1 MFDGG
6 VVMLLELNRR
16 GVLKGLVTASALA
29 LVPFVSVSREA
40 EAANPMA
47 IAAVKEALRGNF
59 SDAGAFAERSGD
71 QAAIKLVELLY
82 LKDHG
87 KDVGFQ
93 RVRDFQA
100 AAPKWP
106 LSETLKKRA
115 EQALLQNP
123 EAPQSVISYFD
134 DNEAMT
140 AEGHAAL
147 ARAYYQLG
155 QNDKA
160 KAALRRAW
168 MKTDMEADV
177 EKRIASEFGSQL
189 TPGDHKARLG
199 RLIYSQQP
207 AAAVRHAKRLGADQQ
222 KVAQVAQ
229 LLLRG
234 AGGAEGS
241 YSALPGSLRNELP
254 LRYALARL
262 YRKQEKFGK
271 ARSILLAAPSTA
283 AELGDPSAWYDERR
297 IIARRSIGPY
307 NKDTWKAAY
316 QIASRHGITSGED
329 LPDAEFL
336 AGWIALRYGGN
347 TDAAQQHFS
356 RLSEAATS
364 RTDKARAN
372 YWLGRTYVA
381 AGDKGTATKY
391 FKSAAQHSTIYYGQ
405 LAREYVG
412 LGGVPEEIAGEGSS
426 AAARSRVDNDEV
438 IRALRLMHQASGKA
452 NLHMFLYSIASRFKS
467 VDEMNAAANI
477 VHGMGGTFMALKLAK
492 AAGQFKVDIDSWAYP
507 VRGLP
512 NWAQIGKPVE
522 KALVF
527 GLSRQESEFNPDAGS
542 RVGAQGLMQL
552 MPGTAKLVARQY
564 RVPYAQAK
572 LKGDPAYNVKLG
584 AAHLAD
590 LVSKYN
596 GSYVLTLVAYN
607 AGPRRA
613 KEWVEQ
619 FGDLRSGQVDPVDW
633 VENIPFQETR
643 QYVQKVLQNVHI
655 YRSRLAPKTVR
666 PMTADLKRGT
676 PSDVNVASIS
686 APEEKEC
693 GSALTSFLT
702 GCD

>member
-1 MFDGG
+1 
-6 VVMLLELNRR
+6 MLPELNRR
-16 GVLKGLVTASALA
+16 GVLKGLATASALA
-29 LVPFVSVSREA
+29 LVPFVSVVREA

-47 IAAVKEALRGNF
+47 VAAVKEALRGNF
-59 SDAGAFAERSGD
+59 TDAGAFAQRSGD

-123 EAPQSVISYFD
+123 EPHATVVEYFSE
-134 DNEAMT
+134 NVALS
-140 AEGHAAL
+140 AEGHAAH
-147 ARAYYQLG
+147 ARALYQVG
-155 QNDKA
+155 QVDDG

-168 MKTDMEADV
+168 LKTDMESEV
-177 EKRIASEFGSQL
+177 EKRIASEFSVHL
-189 TPGDHKARLG
+189 TSGDHRARLA
-199 RLIYSQQP
+199 RLIYAQQP
-207 AAAVRHAKRLGADQQ
+207 GAAVRHARRLGPDQQ

-229 LLLRG
+229 LLISG
-234 AGGAEGS
+234 AGGAEKS
-241 YSALPGSLRNELP
+241 YNALPSALRDELP

-271 ARSILLAAPSTA
+271 ARAILLAAPATA
-283 AELGDPSAWYDERR
+283 AELGDPSAWFDERR

-307 NKDTWKAAY
+307 SKDTWKAAY
-316 QIASRHGITSGED
+316 QIASRHGITSGDD

-336 AGWIALRYGGN
+336 AGWIALRYGRN
-347 TDAAQQHFS
+347 TDVALEHFERLNAAAS
-356 RLSEAATS
+356 S
-364 RTDKARAN
+364 RTDKARAA
-372 YWLGRTYVA
+372 YWLGRAHLA
-381 AGDKGTATKY
+381 AGNKGTSSKY
-391 FKSAAQHSTIYYGQ
+391 FKSASQHSTIYYGQ

-412 LGGVPEEIAGEGSS
+412 LGGIPEEVGSGQFS
-426 AAARSRVDNDEV
+426 AAARSRVENDEV

-467 VDEMNAAANI
+467 VDEMNAAADI
-477 VHGMGGTFMALKLAK
+477 VHDMGGTFLALKLAK

-512 NWAQIGKPVE
+512 QWSQIGKPVE

-527 GLSRQESEFNPDAGS
+527 GLSRQESEFNPTAGS

-564 RVPYAQAK
+564 RVPYTQSK

-590 LVSKYN
+590 LVQDYN

-613 KEWVEQ
+613 REWVQ
-619 FGDLRSGQVDPVDW
+619 SFGDLRSGQVDPVDW

-643 QYVQKVLQNVHI
+643 QYVQKVLQNLHI

-666 PMTADLKRGT
+666 PMSADLKRGM
-676 PSDVNVASIS
+676 PADVNVASIS
-686 APEEKEC
+686 EPVEKEC
-693 GSALTSFLT
+693 DSALTSFLG
-702 GCD
+702 GCE

>member
-1 MFDGG
+1 MFP
-6 VVMLLELNRR
+6 ELNRR
-16 GVLKGLVTASALA
+16 SVLKGLFAASVAA
-29 LVPFVSVSREA
+29 MVPFVGLTGEA

-59 SDAGAFAERSGD
+59 TDAGAFAERSAD
-71 QAAIKLVELLY
+71 SAAIKLVELLY

-106 LSETLKKRA
+106 LADTLKKRA
-115 EQALLQNP
+115 EQSLLQNP
-123 EAPQSVISYFD
+123 ESPETVVDYFARF
-134 DNEAMT
+134 ETMT
-140 AEGHAAL
+140 AEGNAAH
-147 ARAYYQLG
+147 ARALYQLG
-155 QNDKA
+155 RNDEA
-160 KAALRRAW
+160 RAELRRAW

-177 EKRIASEFGSQL
+177 EKRIASEFGGQL
-189 TPGDHKARLG
+189 TASDHKARLG
-199 RLIYSQQP
+199 RLIYAQQP

-234 AGGAEGS
+234 AGGAEGA
-241 YSALPGSLRNELP
+241 YSGLSSSLRNELP
-254 LRYALARL
+254 LRYAMARL

-271 ARSILLAAPSTA
+271 ARSILLGAPGTA
-283 AELGDPSAWYDERR
+283 AELGDPSAWFDERR
-297 IIARRSIGPY
+297 IIARRSIGPH
-307 NKDTWKAAY
+307 NKDSWDAAY
-316 QIASRHGITSGED
+316 QIASRHGIASGDD
-329 LPDAEFL
+329 LLDAEFL
-336 AGWIALRYGGN
+336 AGWIALRYGRN
-347 TDAAQQHFS
+347 TDAALKHFN
-356 RLSEAATS
+356 RLIEAATT
-364 RTDKARAN
+364 RTDKARGA
-372 YWLGRTYVA
+372 YWLGRTYLA

-405 LAREYVG
+405 LAREHVG
-412 LGGVPEEIAGEGSS
+412 LGGVPEEIAGDGAS
-426 AAARSRVDNDEV
+426 AGARLRVESDEV
-438 IRALRLMHQASGKA
+438 IRALRIMYMASGKA

-467 VDEMNAAANI
+467 VDEMNAAADI
-477 VHGMGGTFMALKLAK
+477 VHDMGGTYLALKLAK
-492 AAGQFKVDIDSWAYP
+492 AAGTFKVDIDSWAYP

-552 MPGTAKLVARQY
+552 MPGTARLVARQY

-590 LVSKYN
+590 LVTNYN

>member
-1 MFDGG
+1 MFP
-6 VVMLLELNRR
+6 EFSRR
-16 GVLKGLVTASALA
+16 SVLKGLIAASAAA
-29 LVPFVSVSREA
+29 LVPFVAMTGEA
-40 EAANPMA
+40 DAANPMA

-59 SDAGAFAERSGD
+59 TDAGAFAERSGD
-71 QAAIKLVELLY
+71 SAAIKLVELLY

-93 RVRDFQA
+93 RIRDFQA

-106 LSETLKKRA
+106 LAETLKKRA

-123 EAPQSVISYFD
+123 QAPETVVEYFGG
-134 DNEAMT
+134 NET
-140 AEGHAAL
+140 LTGEGHAAH
-147 ARAYYQLG
+147 ARALYQLG
-155 QNDKA
+155 RNDDA
-160 KAALRRAW
+160 KAELRRGW
-168 MKTDMEADV
+168 MKTDLDADV
-177 EKRIASEFGSQL
+177 EKRIASEFGGQL
-189 TPGDHKARLG
+189 TANDHKARLA
-199 RLIYSQQP
+199 RLIYAQQP
-207 AAAVRHAKRLGADQQ
+207 AAAVRHAKRLGPDQQ

-229 LLLRG
+229 LLLRS
-234 AGGAEGS
+234 AGGAEGAYAGLQS
-241 YSALPGSLRNELP
+241 SLKNELP

-271 ARSILLAAPSTA
+271 ARSILLSAPGSA
-283 AELGDPSAWYDERR
+283 AELGDPGAWYDERR
-297 IIARRSIGPY
+297 IIARRSIGPN
-307 NKDTWKAAY
+307 NKDTWAAAY

-336 AGWIALRYGGN
+336 SGWIALRYGRK
-347 TDAAQQHFS
+347 TDTAATHFQRLIDAA
-356 RLSEAATS
+356 TT
-364 RTDKARAN
+364 RTDKARGF
-372 YWLGRTYVA
+372 YWLGRTHLA
-381 AGDKGTATKY
+381 AGDKGTANRY

-412 LGGVPEEIAGEGSS
+412 LGGIPEEIAGDGAS
-426 AAARSRVDNDEV
+426 AGARSRVESDEV
-438 IRALRLMHQASGKA
+438 IRALRIMHKVSGKA
-452 NLHMFLYSIASRFKS
+452 NLHMFLYSIASRFKT
-467 VDEMNAAANI
+467 VDEMNAAADI
-477 VHGMGGTFMALKLAK
+477 VHDMGGTYMALKLAK

-512 NWAQIGKPVE
+512 NWQQIGKPVE

-552 MPGTAKLVARQY
+552 MPGTARLVARQY
-564 RVPYAQAK
+564 RVPYAQSK

-590 LVSKYN
+590 LVSNYN

-613 KEWVEQ
+613 KEWLEQ
-619 FGDLRSGQVDPVDW
+619 FGDLRSGQVDAVDW

-643 QYVQKVLQNVHI
+643 QYVQKVLQNVHV

-666 PMTADLKRGT
+666 PMTADLRRGT
-676 PSDVNVASIS
+676 PSDVNVASITAS
-686 APEEKEC
+686 EEKDC
-693 GSALTSFLT
+693 GSALTSFLS

>member
-1 MFDGG
+1 MFP
-6 VVMLLELNRR
+6 ELNRR
-16 GVLKGLVTASALA
+16 GVLKGLFAASAVA
-29 LVPFVSVSREA
+29 LLPFVVMTSEA

-59 SDAGAFAERSGD
+59 TDAGAFAERSGD
-71 QAAIKLVELLY
+71 GAAVKLVELLY

-93 RVRDFQA
+93 RIRDFQA

-115 EQALLQNP
+115 EQSLFQTP
-123 EAPQSVISYFD
+123 ESPETVTAYFD
-134 DNEAMT
+134 KNETLT
-140 AEGHAAL
+140 AEGHAAH
-147 ARAYYQLG
+147 ARALYQLG
-155 QNDKA
+155 RNDEA
-160 KAALRRAW
+160 KTELRRGW

-177 EKRIASEFGSQL
+177 EKRIASDFGGQL
-189 TPGDHKARLG
+189 TASDHKARLG
-199 RLIYSQQP
+199 RLIYGQQP

-234 AGGAEGS
+234 AGGAEGT
-241 YSALPGSLRNELP
+241 YSNLSSSLRNELP

-271 ARSILLAAPSTA
+271 ARSILLAAPGTA
-283 AELGDPSAWYDERR
+283 VELGDPSAWFDERR

-307 NKDTWKAAY
+307 NKDTWGAAY
-316 QIASRHGITSGED
+316 QIASKHGIASGED

-336 AGWIALRYGGN
+336 AGWIALRYGRN
-347 TDAAQQHFS
+347 TDAALKHFN
-356 RLSEAATS
+356 RLIEAATT
-364 RTDKARAN
+364 RTDKARGN
-372 YWLGRTYVA
+372 YWLGRTYLA
-381 AGDKGTATKY
+381 AGDKGTASKY

-412 LGGVPEEIAGEGSS
+412 LGGIPEEIQGEGAS
-426 AAARSRVDNDEV
+426 AGARSRVENDEV
-438 IRALRLMHQASGKA
+438 IRAMQIMYKASGKA
-452 NLHMFLYSIASRFKS
+452 NLHMFLYSIASRFKT

-477 VHGMGGTFMALKLAK
+477 VHDIGGTYLALKLAK
-492 AAGQFKVDIDSWAYP
+492 ASGQFKIDIDSWAYP

-542 RVGAQGLMQL
+542 KVGAQGLMQL
-552 MPGTAKLVARQY
+552 MPGTARLVARQY
-564 RVPYAQAK
+564 RVPYAQSK

-590 LVSKYN
+590 LVSNYN

-613 KEWVEQ
+613 REWVEQ

-686 APEEKEC
+686 AAEEKDC
-693 GSALTSFLT
+693 GSVLTSFLS

>member
-1 MFDGG
+1 MFP
-6 VVMLLELNRR
+6 ELNRR
-16 GVLKGLVTASALA
+16 RVLKGLFASTAMA
-29 LVPFVSVSREA
+29 LVPFVAMTVTA

-59 SDAGAFAERSGD
+59 TDAGAFADRSGD
-71 QAAIKLVELLY
+71 SAAIKLVELLY

-87 KDVGFQ
+87 KDAGFQ
-93 RVRDFQA
+93 RIRDFQT

-115 EQALLQNP
+115 EQSLFQNP
-123 EAPQSVISYFD
+123 EAAETVAAYFEK
-134 DNEAMT
+134 NETFT
-140 AEGHAAL
+140 AEGHAAH
-147 ARAYYQLG
+147 ARALYQLG
-155 QNDKA
+155 RNDEA
-160 KAALRRAW
+160 RTELRRGW

-177 EKRIASEFGSQL
+177 EKRIASEFGGQL
-189 TPGDHKARLG
+189 TASDHKARLG
-199 RLIYSQQP
+199 RLIYGQQP
-207 AAAVRHAKRLGADQQ
+207 AAAVRHAKRLSADQQ

-234 AGGAEGS
+234 AGGAEGAYAS
-241 YSALPGSLRNELP
+241 LPSALRNELP
-254 LRYALARL
+254 LRYAMARL

-271 ARSILLAAPSTA
+271 ARSILLAAPATA
-283 AELGDPSAWYDERR
+283 TELGDPSAWFDERR

-307 NKDTWKAAY
+307 NKATWGAAY
-316 QIASRHGITSGED
+316 QIASRHGITSGDD
-329 LPDAEFL
+329 LTDAEFL
-336 AGWIALRYGGN
+336 AGWIALRYGRN
-347 TDAAQQHFS
+347 TDAALKHFN
-356 RLSEAATS
+356 RLIEAATS
-364 RTDKARAN
+364 RTDKARGA
-372 YWLGRTYVA
+372 YWLGRTYLA

-412 LGGVPEEIAGEGSS
+412 LGGIPEEIAGDGAS
-426 AAARSRVDNDEV
+426 AGARSRVESDEV
-438 IRALRLMHQASGKA
+438 IRALRIMYTASGKA
-452 NLHMFLYSIASRFKS
+452 NLHMFLFSIASRFKT
-467 VDEMNAAANI
+467 VDEMNAAADI
-477 VHGMGGTFMALKLAK
+477 VHDMGGTYLALKLAK
-492 AAGQFKVDIDSWAYP
+492 AAGTFKVDIDSWSYP

-512 NWAQIGKPVE
+512 NWAQLGKPVE

-590 LVSKYN
+590 LVSDFN

-613 KEWVEQ
+613 KEWVEA

-666 PMTADLKRGT
+666 PMTADLRRGT
-676 PSDVNVASIS
+676 PSDVTVASIS
-686 APEEKEC
+686 APEEKQC
-693 GSALTSFLT
+693 GSVLTSFLT

>member
-1 MFDGG
+1 MFP
-6 VVMLLELNRR
+6 ELNRR
-16 GVLKGLVTASALA
+16 SALKGLFAASAVAML
-29 LVPFVSVSREA
+29 PFVGMVGES

-59 SDAGAFAERSGD
+59 TDAGAFANRSGD
-71 QAAIKLVELLY
+71 TAAIKLVELLY

-93 RVRDFQA
+93 RIRDFQT

-115 EQALLQNP
+115 EQSLLQNP
-123 EAPQSVISYFD
+123 QAAETVVDYFSS
-134 DNEAMT
+134 NET
-140 AEGHAAL
+140 LTSEGHAAH
-147 ARAYYQLG
+147 ARALYQLG
-155 QNDKA
+155 RNDEA
-160 KAALRRAW
+160 KSALRRSW
-168 MKTDMEADV
+168 MKTDLEGDV
-177 EKRIASEFGSQL
+177 EKRIASEFGGQL
-189 TPGDHKARLG
+189 TAADHKARLG
-199 RLIYSQQP
+199 RLIYAQQP
-207 AAAVRHAKRLGADQQ
+207 TAAARHAKRLGADQQ

-234 AGGAEGS
+234 AGGAEGA
-241 YSALPGSLRNELP
+241 YANLPSSLKNELP

-271 ARSILLAAPSTA
+271 ARSILLAAPGTA
-283 AELGDPSAWYDERR
+283 AELGDPGAWYDERR

-307 NKDTWKAAY
+307 NKDTWSAAY
-316 QIASRHGITSGED
+316 QIASRHGMTSGED

-336 AGWIALRYGGN
+336 AGWIALRYGRK
-347 TDAAQQHFS
+347 TDTAAIHFQ
-356 RLSEAATS
+356 RLIDSATS
-364 RTDKARAN
+364 RTDRARGF
-372 YWLGRTYVA
+372 YWLGRAALA
-381 AGDKGTATKY
+381 AGDKGSANKH
-391 FKSAAQHSTIYYGQ
+391 FKTAAQHSTIYYGQ
-405 LAREYVG
+405 LAREHVG
-412 LGGVPEEIAGEGSS
+412 LGGIPEEIAGDGSS
-426 AAARSRVDNDEV
+426 ASARSRVENDEV
-438 IRALRLMHQASGKA
+438 IRALRIMHKASGKA
-452 NLHMFLYSIASRFKS
+452 NLHMFLYSIASRFKT
-467 VDEMNAAANI
+467 VDEMNAAADI
-477 VHGMGGTFMALKLAK
+477 VHGMGGTFMSLKLAK

-512 NWAQIGKPVE
+512 NWQQIGKPVE

-527 GLSRQESEFNPDAGS
+527 GLSRQESEFNPEAGS

-552 MPGTAKLVARQY
+552 MPGTARLVARQY
-564 RVPYAQAK
+564 RLPYVQSK

-590 LVSKYN
+590 LVSDYN

-613 KEWVEQ
+613 REWVQQ
-619 FGDLRSGQVDPVDW
+619 FGDLRSGQVDPIDW

-643 QYVQKVLQNVHI
+643 QYVQKVLQNLHI

-666 PMTADLKRGT
+666 TMTADLKRGM

-686 APEEKEC
+686 EPEEKDC
-693 GSALTSFLT
+693 GSALTSFLS